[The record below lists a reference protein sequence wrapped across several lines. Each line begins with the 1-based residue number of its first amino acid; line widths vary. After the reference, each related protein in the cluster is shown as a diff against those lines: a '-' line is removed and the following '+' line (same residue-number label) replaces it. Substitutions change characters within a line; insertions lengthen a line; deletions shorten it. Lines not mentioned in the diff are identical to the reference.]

1 MSLTTYE
8 VDDRGVA
15 LIQLDRAN
23 ALNAINVQMLVEM
36 LEHIAVA
43 RSDENVRALVFSS
56 TDYMAFSA
64 GAVFLAPQGHR
75 NGDAVLAEA
84 RAAVQAAQLAG
95 GGRMRIFDGPLEV
108 AQPLPA

>member
-43 RSDENVRALVFSS
+43 RTDENARALV
-56 TDYMAFSA
+56 
-64 GAVFLAPQGHR
+64 
-75 NGDAVLAEA
+75 
-84 RAAVQAAQLAG
+84 
-95 GGRMRIFDGPLEV
+95 
-108 AQPLPA
+108 